1 MHPKSIIIAALA
13 LLLLPFQCA
22 TAKGD
27 GQGAKDNSLPSE
39 TTANCYNPSD
49 TNEIRLWKGRA
60 PGSSGDDPC
69 RDIPFLHIYRAPD
82 ASQALRPAVLLI
94 PGGGYDRLTDRKEQ
108 APVAGYFSQKLGLTT
123 FVLYYRLVQTDG
135 TYRYP
140 VPMWDGQ
147 RALKLIR
154 YRAKDYGIDSNRV
167 GVFGFSAGGHLA
179 STLALHSATDF
190 NLPVHDA
197 VDSTKGRPDFLG
209 LGYPV
214 ISMIPTQFASPSSLS
229 HLLFGYRGDGLDGLE
244 NYLSGQDNITRNT
257 PPVFLFESMDDQ
269 RISPQNSVIF
279 ARALQAAHIPAD
291 VHLFAH
297 GVHGAGLA
305 TDIPEEQTWP
315 DLFHQ
320 WLERQGFLASQSDGQ
335 PLHKP

>member
-1 MHPKSIIIAALA
+1 MHPNSIIIASLV
-13 LLLLPFQCA
+13 LLLLHFRCA

-27 GQGAKDNSLPSE
+27 DQGSKDNSLPSE

-49 TNEIRLWKGRA
+49 PNEIRLWKGRA

-94 PGGGYDRLTDRKEQ
+94 PGGGYDRLTDGKEQ

-197 VDSTKGRPDFLG
+197 VDSMNGRPDFLG

-279 ARALQAAHIPAD
+279 AQALQAAHIPAD

-305 TDIPEEQTWP
+305 TNIPEEQTWP

>member
-1 MHPKSIIIAALA
+1 M
-13 LLLLPFQCA
+13 
-22 TAKGD
+22 D
-27 GQGAKDNSLPSE
+27 
-39 TTANCYNPSD
+39 CYNPSD
-49 TNEIRLWKGRA
+49 HNEIKLWESRA
-60 PGSSGDDPC
+60 PGAAGDDPC
-69 RDIPFLHIYRAPD
+69 RDIPFVRIYPAPYG
-82 ASQALRPAVLLI
+82 SQALRPAILLI

-108 APVAGYFSQKLGLTT
+108 ATVADYFSQKLGLTT
-123 FVLYYRLVQTDG
+123 FLLYYRLVQSDG

-179 STLALHSATDF
+179 GTLALHSATDF

-197 VDSTKGRPDFLG
+197 VDSISGRPDFLG

-229 HLLFGYRGDGLDGLE
+229 HLLYGYRGDELDGLE
-244 NYLSGQDNITRNT
+244 KYLSGQDNITRNA
-257 PPVFLFESMDDQ
+257 PPVFLFESMDDK

-305 TDIPEEQTWP
+305 TNIPEERTWP

-320 WLERQGFLASQSDGQ
+320 WLVRQGFLASQGDGQ
-335 PLHKP
+335 ILHKPSISL